1 MELSASTA
9 FVSGANRG
17 LGAAFVDVLAERGA
31 KKIYAAARDPSSL
44 PVRGESQ
51 ILPIQ
56 IDVTDTALVS
66 QVARDAGDTTL
77 LINNAGAISHS
88 QLIGSE
94 SLEGAREEMEV
105 NYWGTLNMC
114 RAFAPNLASSG
125 GVIVNIL
132 SIGALAP
139 FSYVGTYCAAK
150 AAAWSA
156 SQGVRGELRERGV
169 RVFAAFVGPLA
180 TDMAL
185 EDETEGR
192 HDPKLV
198 AGNILDAVAAGEE
211 NIFPD
216 PTSAQIGEAYRADPF
231 SLEAL
236 FAQMK

>member
-1 MELSASTA
+1 MKVSGSTA
-9 FVSGANRG
+9 LVTGANRG
-17 LGAAFVDVLAERGA
+17 LGAAFLDVLLERGA
-31 KKIYAAARDPSSL
+31 GKIHAAVRDPSSL
-44 PVRGESQ
+44 RIRNNSR
-51 ILPIQ
+51 ILPLR
-56 IDVTDTALVS
+56 IDVTDTAA
-66 QVARDAGDTTL
+66 VARAAREAGDTTL
-77 LINNAGAISHS
+77 LINNAGAITHS
-88 QLIGSE
+88 QLIGAQ

-114 RAFAPNLASSG
+114 RAFAPMLAQSG
-125 GVIVNIL
+125 GAIVNIL

-139 FSYVGTYCAAK
+139 FNYVGTYCAAK

-169 RVFAAFVGPLA
+169 KVFAAFVGPLA

-198 AGNILDAVAAGEE
+198 AGNILDAVEAGEE

-216 PTSAQIGEAYRADPF
+216 PTSQQIAQAYRADPF

-236 FAQMK
+236 FAEMK